1 MQGVS
6 FHVRRTGIASP
17 PQSHLLPQLD
27 TRSGVGPHEIRSLRA
42 SAEQA
47 RPDNFSKMDIE
58 RLMADFAR
66 HEVHTL
72 VLDAIDAA
80 VRWKQLTDTLE
91 RHVSPG
97 DETREFADD
106 EIDALLAARTT
117 LRLWRHRLQMLEMI
131 ADAQRS
137 LITQA
142 RSHKK

>member
-6 FHVRRTGIASP
+6 FHVRRTGISRVRQSPEASAP
-17 PQSHLLPQLD
+17 LAS
-27 TRSGVGPHEIRSLRA
+27 EIHSVAA

-47 RPDNFSKMDIE
+47 RPQDFRKTDIE

-72 VLDAIDAA
+72 VLDAIEAA

-97 DETREFADD
+97 DETRVFFDD
-106 EIDALLAARTT
+106 EIKALLAARTT

-142 RSHKK
+142 RSSKT